1 MFHWGNYN
9 IEHGYADMIA
19 LGRQSL
25 ADPKL
30 PKKYLTD
37 REGEINWCVACDNCV
52 ELLIQQSNVG
62 CVVHNET
69 YRQLLKEVR
78 AEKGKLKW
86 KLT

>member
-9 IEHGYADMIA
+9 IEHGYCDMIA

-30 PKKYLTD
+30 PIKYCED
-37 REGEINWCVACDNCV
+37 REDEINWCVACDCCV
-52 ELLIQQSNVG
+52 ELLIRQQNVG
-62 CVVHNET
+62 CVVHNKQYTEV
-69 YRQLLKEVR
+69 LKKVR